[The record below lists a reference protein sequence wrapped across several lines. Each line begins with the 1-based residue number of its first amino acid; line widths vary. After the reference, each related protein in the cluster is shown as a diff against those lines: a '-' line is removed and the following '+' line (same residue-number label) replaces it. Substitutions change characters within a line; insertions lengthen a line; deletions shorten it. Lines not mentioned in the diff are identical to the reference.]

1 MPRSSAFWTPK
12 KVAVQ
17 GPEMATPVDP
27 QKRPINGLTPIHGRI
42 HCVAT
47 PDTGDLS
54 RYDEL
59 DRIDIENFLTTLA
72 EVATA
77 IVRREQ
83 QEDHE
88 SSSIH
93 QGQ

>member
-1 MPRSSAFWTPK
+1 M
-12 KVAVQ
+12 VVQ
-17 GPEMATPVDP
+17 GPEMGTPVDP

-59 DRIDIENFLTTLA
+59 DRIDIENFVSTLA